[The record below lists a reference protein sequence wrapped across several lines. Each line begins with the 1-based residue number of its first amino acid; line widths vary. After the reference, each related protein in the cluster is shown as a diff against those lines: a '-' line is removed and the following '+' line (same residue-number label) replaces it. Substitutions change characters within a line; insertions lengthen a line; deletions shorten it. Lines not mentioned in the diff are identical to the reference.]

1 MENRRPYW
9 QVAVSLLFSIL
20 ATAAFIVIGIRL
32 IGFLM
37 PFVIGWIVAS
47 IATPLVNW
55 LEKRMKI
62 VKKLGSA
69 LIVILVLAAIILV
82 SYFAVSRLVTEV
94 TGLIRDFPDLYE
106 QTETGLEKIGQTL
119 SGVFVRLPEGIQNG
133 WTSLVENLDDYMG
146 NLMSKVSEPT
156 VTAAGNAA
164 KKVPYM
170 LVLGEK
176 EAAEGAITVRSRDKG
191 DLGAAGLEDFIAD
204 IVYCDDHVGLFFH
217 CAERRCHS
225 LDERDRTRGCDKKNG
240 YGDGQSEICSGRLF

>member
-156 VTAAGNAA
+156 VTAA
-164 KKVPYM
+164 
-170 LVLGEK
+170 
-176 EAAEGAITVRSRDKG
+176 
-191 DLGAAGLEDFIAD
+191 
-204 IVYCDDHVGLFFH
+204 DDHVGLFFH

>member
-94 TGLIRDFPDLYE
+94 TGVIRHTASHVLAQAVKRLFPDAKIAIGPAIEDGFYYDFEAEPFSVELLYFTD
-106 QTETGLEKIGQTL
+106 QR
-119 SGVFVRLPEGIQNG
+119 SA
-133 WTSLVENLDDYMG
+133 
-146 NLMSKVSEPT
+146 VSD
-156 VTAAGNAA
+156 
-164 KKVPYM
+164 
-170 LVLGEK
+170 
-176 EAAEGAITVRSRDKG
+176 AES
-191 DLGAAGLEDFIAD
+191 
-204 IVYCDDHVGLFFH
+204 
-217 CAERRCHS
+217 S
-225 LDERDRTRGCDKKNG
+225 W
-240 YGDGQSEICSGRLF
+240 Q

>member
-37 PFVIGWIVAS
+37 PFVLGWIVAS

-94 TGLIRDFPDLYE
+94 TGADPGFRICMSRQKQGWKKSVRHCRASLCVSRKGFRTDGHHWL
-106 QTETGLEKIGQTL
+106 KI
-119 SGVFVRLPEGIQNG
+119 
-133 WTSLVENLDDYMG
+133 WTIIW
-146 NLMSKVSEPT
+146 
-156 VTAAGNAA
+156 
-164 KKVPYM
+164 
-170 LVLGEK
+170 
-176 EAAEGAITVRSRDKG
+176 AI
-191 DLGAAGLEDFIAD
+191 
-204 IVYCDDHVGLFFH
+204 
-217 CAERRCHS
+217 
-225 LDERDRTRGCDKKNG
+225 
-240 YGDGQSEICSGRLF
+240 

>member
-164 KKVPYM
+164 KKVPLY
-170 LVLGEK
+170 
-176 EAAEGAITVRSRDKG
+176 
-191 DLGAAGLEDFIAD
+191 AG

>member
-62 VKKLGSA
+62 VKKLGAA

-133 WTSLVENLDDYMG
+133 GHHWLKIWTIIW
-146 NLMSKVSEPT
+146 
-156 VTAAGNAA
+156 
-164 KKVPYM
+164 
-170 LVLGEK
+170 
-176 EAAEGAITVRSRDKG
+176 AI
-191 DLGAAGLEDFIAD
+191 
-204 IVYCDDHVGLFFH
+204 
-217 CAERRCHS
+217 
-225 LDERDRTRGCDKKNG
+225 
-240 YGDGQSEICSGRLF
+240 

>member
-133 WTSLVENLDDYMG
+133 WTSLVENLDDYTDSYG
-146 NLMSKVSEPT
+146 SRKCSEKGSLY
-156 VTAAGNAA
+156 AG
-164 KKVPYM
+164 
-170 LVLGEK
+170 
-176 EAAEGAITVRSRDKG
+176 
-191 DLGAAGLEDFIAD
+191 